1 MKVISD
7 VKRLNTLYTIEFEVG
22 ELIEESEC
30 IVFGNF
36 DLLYIAI
43 KNIIENGCKYSAD
56 HCSRVKLESS
66 GEQILVNVSNKGD
79 VIAEQEIEQIFQ
91 PFYRGD
97 NATEVRGFGLGLP
110 LARRIISLHKGE
122 IKVNSGLTGTRFTIV
137 LPASTKA

>member
-1 MKVISD
+1 M
-7 VKRLNTLYTIEFEVG
+7 
-22 ELIEESEC
+22 EESEC

-66 GEQILVNVSNKGD
+66 AERILVNVSNKGD